1 MPTGAKCD
9 PLCAIWHNFPKLRHF
24 NPIKLRPRI
33 DLRHWWRHGAQK
45 VEHCA
50 KWHKLFFAI
59 VPRCTVDSTFNVRRI
74 RIARLRIRLFVY
86 RSLLCHHVARNTV
99 FQMIALIDSG
109 KRRRLEQE
117 ICVTYITSIRSIL
130 SFILLPSNTPSSS
143 AECASKTLHV
153 SLWIPSH

>member
-1 MPTGAKCD
+1 MNPYVITLAQNIREPMLYIFHVSSD
-9 PLCAIWHNFPKLRHF
+9 ECAPRVVRGVAVRKLNMF
-24 NPIKLRPRI
+24 D
-33 DLRHWWRHGAQK
+33 DLR
-45 VEHCA
+45 
-50 KWHKLFFAI
+50 L
-59 VPRCTVDSTFNVRRI
+59 DSTFNVRRI

-99 FQMIALIDSG
+99 FQMISLIDSG

-117 ICVTYITSIRSIL
+117 ICVTYITSVRSIL

-153 SLWIPSH
+153 SL